1 MNTKRTL
8 AVMAAA
14 VLMACSPKYD
24 WRDFRSN
31 DAPFAVLFP
40 GKPATHT
47 RNINLNGEQVQM
59 TMAAA
64 EVEGTMFAVGSA
76 ELSDESKAAKAVQ
89 DMKAQMVRNV
99 GASNSKETTKDGAF
113 LVEAHGVQ
121 NGTPMLL
128 HARFQSQGKRAYQV
142 VVMGKEK
149 DINTEIVDT
158 FMSSFK
164 VN

>member
-1 MNTKRTL
+1 
-8 AVMAAA
+8 
-14 VLMACSPKYD
+14 
-24 WRDFRSN
+24 
-31 DAPFAVLFP
+31 
-40 GKPATHT
+40 
-47 RNINLNGEQVQM
+47 
-59 TMAAA
+59 
-64 EVEGTMFAVGSA
+64 
-76 ELSDESKAAKAVQ
+76 
-89 DMKAQMVRNV
+89 MKAQMVRNV

-128 HARFQSQGKRAYQV
+128 HARFQAQGKRAYQV